1 MEILVVIA
9 ILLFLLA
16 VLVPSVMSILQLQ
29 QRKAATDLALLYNQ
43 LHDEAVLYN
52 ATFRVRYDLVGNQ
65 YKVDVGETRAII
77 YSSPEQR
84 EKYEEE
90 RRQRLALMS
99 EEERKQWLA
108 QHKPF
113 SNLQTKFKTEFTL
126 PRNTRIHG
134 VYTPQYG
141 KFMTLEELGDF
152 DEEESKELFS
162 YVFSTGFTEHTLIW
176 ITDDVEHP
184 DDGYTVE
191 IEPLSGKVHIHGELL
206 DFEDSF
212 EWVPDEGPDLPT

>member
-1 MEILVVIA
+1 MEVMVVIA

-16 VLVPSVMSILQLQ
+16 VLVPSVMSILQLR

-52 ATFRVRYDLVGNQ
+52 ATFRVRYDLHANT
-65 YKVDVGETRAII
+65 YKVDVGETRAVI

-90 RRQRLALMS
+90 HQRRLALMND
-99 EEERKQWLA
+99 EERKKFLA
-108 QHKPF
+108 AHRPF
-113 SNLQTKFKTEFTL
+113 KKLQTKFQTDFDM
-126 PRNTRIHG
+126 PRGTQIYA

-141 KFMTLEELGDF
+141 KMMTLEELEEL
-152 DEEESKELFS
+152 DEEQDKEMFS

-176 ITDDVEHP
+176 ITDDVEDP
-184 DDGYTVE
+184 EDGYTVE
-191 IEPLSGKVHIHGELL
+191 VEPLSGKVHIHGELVG
-206 DFEDSF
+206 FEDSF